1 MTKVTDKLTE
11 QAKANQAVFICDF
24 SPPRGANAELLEPI
38 KNLDADFVSVAYNP
52 GKSPRV
58 NPVIAAHW
66 IKANVGADV
75 VFTLATRDMNKLAL
89 QSLLLGAG
97 LLGLEN
103 LVVVK
108 GDDFTGKELSLV
120 KDVSDYL
127 PTELLRSIT
136 QMNEGIDFKGLKLR
150 SSTNFCVGASI
161 DLGRGLERELRL
173 TRSKVEAGAQFF
185 ISQPTFQPDEPQE
198 FISRYAELYDEA
210 LMPPIFHGIQVM
222 TPDSLVL
229 GEVPQWVTDDLS
241 KGRAGEDIALEVLH
255 KFTEQGFMSFYL
267 VPPILRGGRRDYEA
281 AQSVLET
288 FRR

>member
-1 MTKVTDKLTE
+1 MTKVIDTLANL
-11 QAKANQAVFICDF
+11 AKPNQAVFICDF
-24 SPPRGANAELLEPI
+24 SPPRGANAELLEPV

-52 GKSPRV
+52 GKSTRV
-58 NPVIAAHW
+58 NPVITAHW

-89 QSLLLGAG
+89 QSLLLGAE

-108 GDDFTGKELSLV
+108 GDGFTDKELSLV

-127 PTELLRSIT
+127 PSELLRSIT

-150 SSTNFCVGASI
+150 SPTNFCAGATI
-161 DLGRGLERELRL
+161 DLGRDLERELKL
-173 TRSKVEAGAQFF
+173 TRNKVEAGTQFF
-185 ISQPTFQPDEPQE
+185 ISQPTFEPDEPQE
-198 FISRYAELYDEA
+198 FIARYAELYDEE
-210 LMPPIFHGIQVM
+210 LPPIFHGIQIM

-229 GEVPQWVTDDLS
+229 GKVPQWVTDDLA
-241 KGRAGEDIALEVLH
+241 KGRAGEDIALEVLG
-255 KFTEQGFMSFYL
+255 KFTDHGFRSFYL
-267 VPPILRGGRRDYEA
+267 APPILRGGRRDYEA
-281 AQSVLET
+281 AQSVLEA

>member
-1 MTKVTDKLTE
+1 MTKVIDTLANL
-11 QAKANQAVFICDF
+11 AKPNQAVFICDF
-24 SPPRGANAELLEPI
+24 SPPRGANAELLEPV

-52 GKSPRV
+52 GKSTRV
-58 NPVIAAHW
+58 NPVITAHW

-89 QSLLLGAG
+89 QSLLLGAE

-108 GDDFTGKELSLV
+108 GDGFTDKELSLV

-127 PTELLRSIT
+127 PSELLRSIT

-150 SSTNFCVGASI
+150 SPTNFCAGATI
-161 DLGRGLERELRL
+161 DLGRDLERELKL
-173 TRSKVEAGAQFF
+173 TRNKVEAGTQFF
-185 ISQPTFQPDEPQE
+185 ISQPTFEPDEPQE
-198 FISRYAELYDEA
+198 FIARYAELYDEE
-210 LMPPIFHGIQVM
+210 LPPIFHGIQIM

-229 GEVPQWVTDDLS
+229 GKVPQWVTDDLA
-241 KGRAGEDIALEVLH
+241 KGRAGEDIGLEVLG
-255 KFTEQGFMSFYL
+255 KFTDHGFRSFYL
-267 VPPILRGGRRDYEA
+267 VPPILRGGRRDDEA
-281 AQSVLET
+281 AQSVLEA

>member
-1 MTKVTDKLTE
+1 MTKVIDTFAN
-11 QAKANQAVFICDF
+11 QAKPNQAVFICDF

-38 KNLDADFVSVAYNP
+38 KSLNSDFVSVAYNP
-52 GKSPRV
+52 GKSTRL

-89 QSLLLGAG
+89 QSLLLGAE

-108 GDDFTGKELSLV
+108 GDGFTDKELSIV

-150 SSTNFCVGASI
+150 SPTSFCAGASI
-161 DLGRGLERELRL
+161 DLGRDLERELKL
-173 TRSKVEAGAQFF
+173 TRNKAEAGAQFF
-185 ISQPTFQPDEPQE
+185 ISQPTFEPDGPQE
-198 FISRYAELYDEA
+198 FIARYSELYDEE
-210 LMPPIFHGIQVM
+210 LPPIFHGIQIM

-229 GEVPQWVTDDLS
+229 GKVPQWVTDDLA
-241 KGRAGEDIALEVLH
+241 KGRAGEDIALEVLA
-255 KFTEQGFMSFYL
+255 KFTEHGFRSFYL

-281 AQSVLET
+281 AQSVLEA

>member
-1 MTKVTDKLTE
+1 MTKVIDTLANL
-11 QAKANQAVFICDF
+11 AKPNQAVFICDF
-24 SPPRGANAELLEPI
+24 SPPRGANAELLEPV

-52 GKSPRV
+52 GKSTRV
-58 NPVIAAHW
+58 NPVITAHW

-89 QSLLLGAG
+89 QSLLLGAE

-108 GDDFTGKELSLV
+108 GDGFTDKELSLV

-127 PTELLRSIT
+127 PSELLRSIT

-150 SSTNFCVGASI
+150 SPTNFCAGATI
-161 DLGRGLERELRL
+161 DLGRDLERELKL
-173 TRSKVEAGAQFF
+173 TRNKVEAGTQFF
-185 ISQPTFQPDEPQE
+185 ISQPTFEPDEPQE
-198 FISRYAELYDEA
+198 FIARYAELYDEE
-210 LMPPIFHGIQVM
+210 LPPIFHGIQIM

-229 GEVPQWVTDDLS
+229 GKVPQWVTDDLA
-241 KGRAGEDIALEVLH
+241 KGRAGEDIALEVLG
-255 KFTEQGFMSFYL
+255 KFTDHGFRSFYL

-281 AQSVLET
+281 AQSVLEA

>member
-1 MTKVTDKLTE
+1 MTKVIDTLANL
-11 QAKANQAVFICDF
+11 AKPNQAVFICDF
-24 SPPRGANAELLEPI
+24 SPPRGANAELLEPV

-52 GKSPRV
+52 GKSTRV
-58 NPVIAAHW
+58 NPVITAHW

-89 QSLLLGAG
+89 QSLLLGAE

-108 GDDFTGKELSLV
+108 GDGFTDKELSLV
-120 KDVSDYL
+120 RDVSDYL
-127 PTELLRSIT
+127 PSELLRSIT

-150 SSTNFCVGASI
+150 SPTNFCAGATI
-161 DLGRGLERELRL
+161 DLGRDLERELKL
-173 TRSKVEAGAQFF
+173 TRNKVEAGTQFF
-185 ISQPTFQPDEPQE
+185 ISQPTFEPDEPQE
-198 FISRYAELYDEA
+198 FIARYAELYDEE
-210 LMPPIFHGIQVM
+210 LPPIFHGIQIM

-229 GEVPQWVTDDLS
+229 GKVPQWVTDDLA
-241 KGRAGEDIALEVLH
+241 KGRAGEDIALEVLG
-255 KFTEQGFMSFYL
+255 KFTDHGFRSFYL

-281 AQSVLET
+281 AQSVLEA

>member
-1 MTKVTDKLTE
+1 M
-11 QAKANQAVFICDF
+11 
-24 SPPRGANAELLEPI
+24 EPV

-52 GKSPRV
+52 GKSTRV
-58 NPVIAAHW
+58 NPVITAHW

-89 QSLLLGAG
+89 QSLLLGAE

-108 GDDFTGKELSLV
+108 GDGFTDKELSLV

-127 PTELLRSIT
+127 PSELLRSIT

-150 SSTNFCVGASI
+150 SPTNFCAGATI
-161 DLGRGLERELRL
+161 DLGRDLERELKL
-173 TRSKVEAGAQFF
+173 TRNKVEAGTQFF
-185 ISQPTFQPDEPQE
+185 ISQPTFEPDEPQE
-198 FISRYAELYDEA
+198 FIARYAELYDEE
-210 LMPPIFHGIQVM
+210 LPPIFHGIQIM

-229 GEVPQWVTDDLS
+229 GKVPQWVTDDLA
-241 KGRAGEDIALEVLH
+241 KGRAGEDIALEVLG
-255 KFTEQGFMSFYL
+255 KFTDHGFRSFYL

-281 AQSVLET
+281 AQSVLEA